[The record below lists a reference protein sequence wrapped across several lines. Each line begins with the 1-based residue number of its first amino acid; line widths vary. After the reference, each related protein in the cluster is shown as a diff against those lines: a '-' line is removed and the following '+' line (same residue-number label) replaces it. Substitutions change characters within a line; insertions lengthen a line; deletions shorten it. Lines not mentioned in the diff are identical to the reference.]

1 MKRLFAIAL
10 IASAVLAATPSS
22 RANEVDQLEYGI
34 QRSNGHLQ
42 SWVDLSALVTS
53 QWLENLREGVDYL
66 IAYDIALLR
75 PRRLWGAENM
85 ANTTGYIRISYRII
99 TEDYL
104 VEGPSSDSTASR
116 SFVSLPKLHA
126 FLADSVVVNVAL
138 VDSLNIDIRY
148 ILEVELDCARSSIVD
163 FVTGRDDPGQSESP
177 MKYLF
182 KKFLQ
187 VTGQGR
193 NIYKFKSEPFSL
205 TEICD
210 PR

>member
-1 MKRLFAIAL
+1 
-10 IASAVLAATPSS
+10 
-22 RANEVDQLEYGI
+22 
-34 QRSNGHLQ
+34 
-42 SWVDLSALVTS
+42 
-53 QWLENLREGVDYL
+53 
-66 IAYDIALLR
+66 
-75 PRRLWGAENM
+75 
-85 ANTTGYIRISYRII
+85 
-99 TEDYL
+99 
-104 VEGPSSDSTASR
+104 
-116 SFVSLPKLHA
+116 VSLPKLHA

-205 TEICD
+205 TEISD